1 MVEILQDFEPFLV
14 IVKQTFLKLGP
25 FTTLEN

>member
-1 MVEILQDFEPFLV
+1 MVEILQDLEPFFGYSKTN
-14 IVKQTFLKLGP
+14 IPETGP